1 MIVPM
6 KRVTLVSLASERDQT
21 LRVLRDAG
29 VVHVTDVQEPFGSS
43 LDEARARLKAAEAAA
58 NELSRHAEAARETD
72 AGKRRRT
79 GRRGHRSGPDVALP
93 VSRDVQAGSG
103 QTVLPDSLAPDEVVA
118 QVEAAVALRRE
129 ATDRADAARRELARV
144 AGLGEFDPSLLADLA
159 RRGVYVCLV
168 RSGVGATPVAPEGFL
183 IERLGADAGGLYW
196 AIAATHP
203 FDVDDLDLA
212 IAVSEVRSPQSAPSA
227 LRAEVEQQLGQAAD
241 ADDLLVALAP
251 ALPALKE
258 HLATLAD
265 AERFAAVRAGMGTA
279 HEVVFL
285 QGYVPAESVAALGEL
300 ARVNGWGVQTSDPV
314 PGDDVPVMLRY
325 SRVVAP
331 IRAVFDFL
339 KVYPGYWEADIGWT
353 FLIFFSIFVAM
364 LAGDTMYGVFLLV
377 ATAILHVK
385 LRGRVPSYVFGV
397 MYITSTLT
405 VIWGVLTGSYAG
417 IPVTGFL
424 KTLQVDWL
432 TDRDNVIQLCFFIG
446 AIHLTIAHVWNA
458 ITVRPRSKVLAQ
470 IGWIMIVWTM
480 LFLARTMVLNRPL
493 PGFMLYVFAAGAVLV
508 VLFMATRS
516 ELKQSLIN
524 HALLPLSIISSFV
537 DVLSYVRLFAVG
549 FATIAVIDAF
559 NMMASSI
566 GFDSVPRA
574 IGAVFVIAFANV
586 LNLVLIALAVLV
598 HAVRLN
604 TLEFSTHKGISWQGS
619 PFRPFARRGEQACSG
634 AVKGA

>member
-72 AGKRRRT
+72 AGERRRT

-203 FDVDDLDLA
+203 FDIDDLDLA
-212 IAVSEVRSPQSAPSA
+212 IAVSEVRPPQSAPSA

-251 ALPALKE
+251 ALPVLKE

-314 PGDDVPVMLRY
+314 PGDDVPTMLRY
-325 SRVVAP
+325 SQIVAP
-331 IRAVFDFL
+331 VRAVLDFL
-339 KVYPGYWEADIGWT
+339 KIYPGYWETDIGWT
-353 FLIFFSIFVAM
+353 FLAFFSVFFAM
-364 LAGDTMYGVFLLV
+364 LAGDAGYGVLLLIAASIV
-377 ATAILHVK
+377 HV
-385 LRGRVPSYVFGV
+385 RVRSAPRYAVHLL
-397 MYITSTLT
+397 YIVGTTTL
-405 VIWGVLTGSYAG
+405 IWGIITGNYFG
-417 IPVTGFL
+417 ITKLPSFMTAA
-424 KTLQVDWL
+424 KVDWL
-432 TDRDNVIQLCFFIG
+432 ADRDNVIQLCFIIG
-446 AIHLTIAHVWNA
+446 AVHLSIAHVWNVVSLLRERTWGKA
-458 ITVRPRSKVLAQ
+458 VAQ
-470 IGWIMIVWTM
+470 FGYLLVVWSM
-480 LFLARTMVLNRPL
+480 FFLARQTVLGLGMPSFVL
-493 PGFMLYVFAAGAVLV
+493 YMLAVGFLLVAG
-508 VLFMATRS
+508 FMATPQEFKES
-516 ELKQSLIN
+516 FIG
-524 HALLPLSIISSFV
+524 HALLPLNMISNFV
-537 DVLSYVRLFAVG
+537 DILSYIRLFAVG
-549 FATIAVIDAF
+549 YASIAVIAAF
-559 NMMASSI
+559 NEMASSI
-566 GFDSVPRA
+566 GFGNVGTA
-574 IGAVFVIAFANV
+574 IAAVLLILFANV
-586 LNLVLIALAVLV
+586 LNLILIGLGVLV

-604 TLEFSTHKGISWQGS
+604 TLEFSTHKGLEWAGHTLYQ
-619 PFRPFARRGEQACSG
+619 PFTRRSSERS
-634 AVKGA
+634 